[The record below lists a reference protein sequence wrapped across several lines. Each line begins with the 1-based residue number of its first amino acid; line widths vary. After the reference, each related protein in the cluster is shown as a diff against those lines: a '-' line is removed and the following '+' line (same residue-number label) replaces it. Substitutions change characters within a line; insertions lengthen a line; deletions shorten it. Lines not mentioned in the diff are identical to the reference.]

1 MALTEKHWII
11 LEYLAKNEKS
21 NVKRLKRELKLNLSE
36 TSIRA
41 YLFELRKLG
50 LVSDP
55 TYHATQKGKRTYQTF
70 KHCDKEGKQALE
82 AFKKELE
89 EQEAA
94 GQEVKD
100 EQV

>member
-50 LVSDP
+50 LVTDP
-55 TYHATQKGKRTYQTF
+55 TYHPTIKGKRTYQTF

-89 EQEAA
+89 EQAA
-94 GQEVKD
+94 GQEAEDDV
-100 EQV
+100 